1 MSVEHVFREVQR
13 ALDSAGIPY
22 MVTGSFASSA
32 FGDPRASKDIDIVIA
47 PTREQLIELVRQFPS
62 DRYHAVEDEAL
73 EALAHGNMFNII
85 DYHSGWRVDLILKK
99 ARPFSDE
106 EFSRRT
112 EVELAGLRL
121 TVSTAEDIL
130 ISKLE
135 WAKLGESQRQIED
148 AAGVIRVQGSNLDTA
163 YVERWVRE
171 LGLAEQWAA
180 AKARV
185 G

>member
-1 MSVEHVFREVQR
+1 MSVENVFGEVQR
-13 ALDSAGIPY
+13 ALNSVGIPY

-47 PTREQLIELVRQFPS
+47 PTREQLIELIRQFPS
-62 DRYHAVEDEAL
+62 ERYHAVEQEAL
-73 EALAHGNMFNII
+73 EAFAHTSMFNII
-85 DYHSGWRVDLILKK
+85 DYRSGWRVDFILKK

-112 EVELAGLRL
+112 EIELAGLRL
-121 TVSTAEDIL
+121 SVSTAEDIL

-135 WAKLGESQRQIED
+135 WAKLGESQRQLED
-148 AAGVIRVQGSNLDTA
+148 AAGILRVQGPSLNRA
-163 YVERWVRE
+163 YVEHWVRE

-180 AKARV
+180 AKARA